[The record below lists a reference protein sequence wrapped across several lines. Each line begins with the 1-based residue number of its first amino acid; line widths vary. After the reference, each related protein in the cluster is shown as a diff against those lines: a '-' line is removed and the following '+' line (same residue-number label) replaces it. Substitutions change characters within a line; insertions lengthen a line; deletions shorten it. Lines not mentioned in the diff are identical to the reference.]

1 MQKIP
6 ITMTRGDT
14 LAFKLTLT
22 GMTAGAIFFSVR
34 PDLNAPYVFQKSL
47 SDGISLIEG
56 STYRVRVAPEDTA
69 ALAPG
74 KYVYDCELHIGEDV
88 YTPFG
93 GTLELK
99 NDVTRDEA

>member
-22 GMTAGAIFFSVR
+22 GMTASAIYFSAR
-34 PDLNAPYVFQKSL
+34 PDLNADYVFQKSL

-69 ALAPG
+69 TLAPG

-99 NDVTRDEA
+99 NDVTRNEA